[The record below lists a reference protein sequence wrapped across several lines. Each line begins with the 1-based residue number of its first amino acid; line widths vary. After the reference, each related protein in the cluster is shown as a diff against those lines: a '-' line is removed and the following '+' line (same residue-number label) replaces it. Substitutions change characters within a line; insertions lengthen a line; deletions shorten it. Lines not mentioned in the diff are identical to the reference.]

1 MGSPYP
7 ANEKQLLIYKE
18 IGRSN
23 QAWTVMIFVLAI
35 VALLTVA
42 FLYCIFGHQTPTPTA
57 ISGLLDGLFG
67 WCLRAIISFHFPQ
80 IEKKE
85 GSS

>member
-42 FLYCIFGHQTPTPTA
+42 FLYCIF
-57 ISGLLDGLFG
+57 
-67 WCLRAIISFHFPQ
+67 
-80 IEKKE
+80 
-85 GSS
+85 